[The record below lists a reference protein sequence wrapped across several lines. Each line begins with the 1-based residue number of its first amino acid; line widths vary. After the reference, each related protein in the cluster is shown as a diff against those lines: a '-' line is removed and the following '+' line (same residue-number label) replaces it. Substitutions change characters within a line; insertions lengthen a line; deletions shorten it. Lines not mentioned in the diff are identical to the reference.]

1 MNEKCSLILRG
12 LRVPI
17 WKINFFSSV
26 LRFSELPRCN
36 WGKVA
41 DCHTLFR
48 MIREIKVSS
57 DWFGCV
63 LVISFYF
70 AKVFSESSPSR
81 PLVSSGP
88 PPCSTNWSTV
98 STKNGWEG
106 KHWPHSIH
114 SHIHPHNHA
123 VRSIIL
129 KNFKLLQNDS
139 ENGTIFSQPLLISF
153 KRDKNIGNFL
163 VRISFQT
170 NDHSETFKCARSH
183 AKLVLSFI
191 T

>member
-1 MNEKCSLILRG
+1 MNFGAFIIRGSYVSTKLSWKRKLATVKSLKAEASSVSPSSERLEELRVVYGFICGKWRTRINYLNEKCSLILRG

-17 WKINFFSSV
+17 WKINFCSSV

-70 AKVFSESSPSR
+70 AKVFSESSPTR
-81 PLVSSGP
+81 PLVSSGQ
-88 PPCSTNWSTV
+88 PPCPTNWSTV

-114 SHIHPHNHA
+114 SHISP
-123 VRSIIL
+123 
-129 KNFKLLQNDS
+129 
-139 ENGTIFSQPLLISF
+139 SQP
-153 KRDKNIGNFL
+153 
-163 VRISFQT
+163 
-170 NDHSETFKCARSH
+170 RS
-183 AKLVLSFI
+183 
-191 T
+191 